1 MPKVNYTSAKGLF
14 QDTGAGVRFLQEA
27 SSNNVFS
34 TTGLLIGRDADNVD
48 PFAAGTTTALF
59 PVGTRLIYGDREYR
73 YAKAGGTLVAG
84 TLCQSAATLTTHSD
98 KKIANLDAGTL
109 AAVTFSDARTAKA
122 VDHDPAAGSRAVC
135 AANMAA
141 DLAVNQYAEGYMVIR
156 DEEGQGYAL
165 KIRTHEALDTAD
177 RNTVVI
183 ETYDP
188 VQVTLVKN
196 STEITLVHNPYSGVV
211 LAPAAET
218 AAIAGV
224 AVKPLTNGQFGW
236 LQVRGPAAVLG
247 GGTVEVGYKVIRD
260 ESDSLGGVVQATN
273 ADAGAEG
280 HPIGVAMDAMVDGEF
295 SMVMLN
301 IV

>member
-14 QDTGAGVRFLQEA
+14 QDTGAGIRLLQEA
-27 SSNNVFS
+27 SSTNVFS
-34 TTGLLIGRDADNVD
+34 TTGLLIGRDASNVD
-48 PFAAGTTTALF
+48 PFAVGTTTALF
-59 PVGTRLIYGDREYR
+59 PVGTRLMYGDREYR

-84 TLCQSAATLTTHSD
+84 TLCQSAATVAAHSD

-109 AAVTFSDARTAKA
+109 AAVTFTDTRSAIA
-122 VDHDPAAGSRAVC
+122 VAHNPAAGSRAVC
-135 AANMAA
+135 AGNMGS
-141 DLAVNQYAEGYMVIR
+141 DLALNQYAEGYMVIR
-156 DEEGQGYAL
+156 DAQGEGYAL

-177 RNTVVI
+177 RANCVI

-196 STEITLVHNPYSGVV
+196 ASEITLVHNPYTGVII
-211 LAPAAET
+211 APGTET

-236 LQVRGPAAVLG
+236 LQVRGPAAVRG
-247 GGTVEVGYKVIRD
+247 GGAVEVGYKVIRD
-260 ESDSLGGVVQATN
+260 ESDGNGGVVQATN

-280 HPIGVAMDAMVDGEF
+280 QVIGAAMDSMVDGEF